1 MDFNKTCYK
10 VRASAIHCKSIL
22 NTVVY
27 VLNRILGYSGLLLSR
42 YFRRC
47 LFFSFEANKSVS
59 SALLIS
65 KV

>member
-10 VRASAIHCKSIL
+10 VRASAVHCKSVL

-27 VLNRILGYSGLLLSR
+27 VSNSILGCTELLPSG

-47 LFFSFEANKSVS
+47 LFYSFEVNKSVS